1 MEKICIVKRR
11 QQYAQPEVKLP
22 QPEKIDTIPTK
33 AVVSSIS
40 IDNRIE
46 FPDKKIEEEYLNS
59 IDMQNQSE
67 SPDKKMVEEFVRS
80 FAMENQS
87 EFPDKKTVEEF
98 VSSVAME
105 NQNEFPDKKTA
116 EEFISSV
123 AMENQNEFP
132 DKKIVEE
139 FIDNSS
145 SVISIIMTK
154 EQSALL
160 QQSEYIKEL
169 LSGTKND
176 PSFDIK
182 INADGQ
188 LAINFRF
195 NDSLLLRMLAP
206 NQVCQM
212 LQVSRSFLQKLVHEK
227 KINSYKLGR
236 MRRFLLEDILEYL
249 SNDAQFAQLNNEH

>member
-1 MEKICIVKRR
+1 
-11 QQYAQPEVKLP
+11 
-22 QPEKIDTIPTK
+22 
-33 AVVSSIS
+33 
-40 IDNRIE
+40 
-46 FPDKKIEEEYLNS
+46 FPDKKPDKRIEEEYLNS
-59 IDMQNQSE
+59 IDKQNQSE
-67 SPDKKMVEEFVRS
+67 SPNKKIVEEFVRS
-80 FAMENQS
+80 F
-87 EFPDKKTVEEF
+87 D
-98 VSSVAME
+98 ME
-105 NQNEFPDKKTA
+105 NQNEFPD
-116 EEFISSV
+116 E
-123 AMENQNEFP
+123 
-132 DKKIVEE
+132 KIVEE

-160 QQSEYIKEL
+160 QQSEYIKDL

-182 INADGQ
+182 LNADGQ